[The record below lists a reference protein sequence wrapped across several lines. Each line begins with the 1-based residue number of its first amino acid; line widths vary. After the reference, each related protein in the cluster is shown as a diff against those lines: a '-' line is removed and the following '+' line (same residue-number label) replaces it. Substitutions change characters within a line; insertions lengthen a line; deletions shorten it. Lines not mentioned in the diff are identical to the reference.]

1 MLTSRKRRRRSKRN
15 MISWIKKYE
24 DGSISNLE
32 REEMARTL
40 DQLDDIWRMEE
51 IKARQRSRDRD
62 VKEGDRNTAYF
73 HAVANQ
79 RRRKKAINALEGPDG
94 LVEDTSSMLNLALEY
109 YGKLFGF
116 EPSLCFKLGDSFWK
130 EEEKVSEE
138 ENALLEV
145 DFSEEEVKEVVFG
158 SYAEGASGPDGL
170 PFLFYQRFW
179 ELIKMDLM
187 GLFNAFGKG
196 EFNLARLN
204 YATVVLIPKESD
216 AKSLKKFRPISLL
229 NCSFK
234 IFSKAPNNRL
244 TRIIHRLIAPNQSAF
259 IKGRFILESV
269 VTAHELIHEVARKKK
284 KGLS

>member
-1 MLTSRKRRRRSKRN
+1 

-116 EPSLCFKLGDSFWK
+116 EPSLGFKLGDSFWK

-138 ENALLEV
+138 ENALLEA
-145 DFSEEEVKEVVFG
+145 DFSEEEVKEV
-158 SYAEGASGPDGL
+158 S
-170 PFLFYQRFW
+170 LFPMLK
-179 ELIKMDLM
+179 EPLDLM
-187 GLFNAFGKG
+187 ASLF
-196 EFNLARLN
+196 
-204 YATVVLIPKESD
+204 
-216 AKSLKKFRPISLL
+216 
-229 NCSFK
+229 SF
-234 IFSKAPNNRL
+234 IRGSG
-244 TRIIHRLIAPNQSAF
+244 S
-259 IKGRFILESV
+259 
-269 VTAHELIHEVARKKK
+269 
-284 KGLS
+284 